1 MEKLDKF
8 RALGLSENTLRALKS
23 KGFLEPTEIQEKT
36 IPILLEGEV
45 DIVGQAQTGTGKTA
59 AFGLPLIEKLE
70 EESRTVQALI
80 LVPTRELAIQVSE
93 EINSLKGDKRLEIVP
108 IYGGHSMEQQLRWL
122 KRGVDIVVG
131 TPGRIL
137 DHIKRKTLRL
147 ENISYLILDEADEML
162 NMGFIEDVEEILEST
177 NSHKRMLL
185 FSATMPDRIL
195 SIAETYMGKY
205 ELMAVTKEQL
215 TTDLTDQIYF
225 EIAAADRLE
234 ALCRIIDMEK
244 EFYGLVFCR
253 TKLDVDNL
261 ANMLIESGYPAE
273 ALHGDISQHQR
284 ERILNNFK
292 DKKINILVATDVAA
306 RGIDVNNLTHVIN
319 YSLPQDAESYVHR
332 IGRTGRAGKEG
343 TAITFVMPDEYRRL
357 LFIKKIA
364 RANIRREKLPEIEDV
379 INTKKSRIKAQLGD
393 MIKTGSYSDC
403 IEMARELL
411 HENEPEQ
418 ILAALLKHFFQDELD
433 EKSYNEIRDLH
444 ADKRGKK
451 RLFVSLGKADG
462 MTPEKMRNLMKQTA
476 RINQAKM
483 KDVQIFNTFSFI
495 TVPFAEAEEI
505 LRVFR
510 RKNGQKPFV
519 EVAKEKRYTNGAVV

>member
-1 MEKLDKF
+1 
-8 RALGLSENTLRALKS
+8 
-23 KGFLEPTEIQEKT
+23 
-36 IPILLEGEV
+36 
-45 DIVGQAQTGTGKTA
+45 
-59 AFGLPLIEKLE
+59 
-70 EESRTVQALI
+70 
-80 LVPTRELAIQVSE
+80 
-93 EINSLKGDKRLEIVP
+93 
-108 IYGGHSMEQQLRWL
+108 
-122 KRGVDIVVG
+122 
-131 TPGRIL
+131 
-137 DHIKRKTLRL
+137 
-147 ENISYLILDEADEML
+147 
-162 NMGFIEDVEEILEST
+162 
-177 NSHKRMLL
+177 
-185 FSATMPDRIL
+185 
-195 SIAETYMGKY
+195 
-205 ELMAVTKEQL
+205 
-215 TTDLTDQIYF
+215 
-225 EIAAADRLE
+225 
-234 ALCRIIDMEK
+234 
-244 EFYGLVFCR
+244 
-253 TKLDVDNL
+253 
-261 ANMLIESGYPAE
+261 
-273 ALHGDISQHQR
+273 
-284 ERILNNFK
+284 
-292 DKKINILVATDVAA
+292 
-306 RGIDVNNLTHVIN
+306 
-319 YSLPQDAESYVHR
+319 
-332 IGRTGRAGKEG
+332 
-343 TAITFVMPDEYRRL
+343 MPDEYRRL

-393 MIKTGSYSDC
+393 MIKSGSYSDC

-411 HENEPEQ
+411 YENEPEQ

>member
-1 MEKLDKF
+1 
-8 RALGLSENTLRALKS
+8 
-23 KGFLEPTEIQEKT
+23 
-36 IPILLEGEV
+36 
-45 DIVGQAQTGTGKTA
+45 
-59 AFGLPLIEKLE
+59 
-70 EESRTVQALI
+70 
-80 LVPTRELAIQVSE
+80 
-93 EINSLKGDKRLEIVP
+93 
-108 IYGGHSMEQQLRWL
+108 
-122 KRGVDIVVG
+122 
-131 TPGRIL
+131 
-137 DHIKRKTLRL
+137 
-147 ENISYLILDEADEML
+147 
-162 NMGFIEDVEEILEST
+162 
-177 NSHKRMLL
+177 
-185 FSATMPDRIL
+185 
-195 SIAETYMGKY
+195 MGKY

-244 EFYGLVFCR
+244 EFYGLVFCK

-393 MIKTGSYSDC
+393 MIKSGSYSDC

-411 HENEPEQ
+411 YENEPEQ

>member
-45 DIVGQAQTGTGKTA
+45 DIVGRAQTGTGKTA

-70 EESRTVQALI
+70 EESKTVQALV

-93 EINSLKGDKRLEIVP
+93 EISSLKGDKKLQIVP
-108 IYGGHSMEQQLRWL
+108 IYGGHSMEQQLKWL
-122 KRGVDIVVG
+122 KKGVDIVVG

-137 DHIKRKTLRL
+137 DHIKRKTLKL
-147 ENISYLILDEADEML
+147 GNISYLILDEADEML

-177 NSHKRMLL
+177 NSQKRMLL
-185 FSATMPDRIL
+185 FSATMPERIL
-195 SIAETYMGKY
+195 SIAENYMGKY
-205 ELMAVTKEQL
+205 ELISVRKDQP

-225 EIAAADRLE
+225 EIPATDKFE
-234 ALCRIIDMEK
+234 ALCRIIDVEK
-244 EFYGLVFCR
+244 EFYGLVFCK
-253 TKLDVDNL
+253 TKLGVDNV
-261 ANMLIESGYPAE
+261 ANKLIEGGYPAE

-284 ERILNNFK
+284 ERILNKFK
-292 DKKINILVATDVAA
+292 DKKIHILVATDVAA
-306 RGIDVNNLTHVIN
+306 RGIDVNNLSHVIN
-319 YSLPQDAESYVHR
+319 YSLPQDPESYVHR

-343 TAITFVMPDEYRRL
+343 TAITFVAPDEYRRL

-364 RANIRREKLPEIEDV
+364 KANIRREKLPEIEDV
-379 INTKKSRIKAQLGD
+379 INTKKSRIKTKLED
-393 MIKTGSYSDC
+393 IIKSGKYRDY
-403 IEMARELL
+403 IEMAKELL
-411 HENEPEQ
+411 DENDPEK
-418 ILAALLKHFFQDELD
+418 ILAALLKHSFQDELD
-433 EKSYNEIRDLH
+433 ERNYNEIRDH
-444 ADKRGKK
+444 NVDRRGKT

-462 MTPEKMRNLMKQTA
+462 MTPEKMKSLMNQTA
-476 RINQAKM
+476 RVNQAKM

-505 LRVFR
+505 LKIFR

-519 EVAKEKRYTNGAVV
+519 EIAKEKKYTNGAVA